1 MNEEIRG
8 SEGVERDLQLQIKLL
23 GTRVPAYTRLLRVVL
38 QRISGP
44 KRDNAFHQRLESAW
58 HKRSFEAYYSRP
70 LLLLASVRAD
80 VLTDGATH
88 PLWPALGEGASDPAD
103 MVMVVPLTCPVCATT
118 GTLVLHYGAEV
129 TEAEEL
135 VTVALQRAPG
145 EGPIPDPTP
154 GITPSTTEVP

>member
-1 MNEEIRG
+1 MGRMPDPTADSAPADAASPADTPLG
-8 SEGVERDLQLQIKLL
+8 DVVRAL
-23 GTRVPAYTRLLRVVL
+23 GTEGYDGQFIAAAEERVLCTACRSLIAADHLRADQVTRL
-38 QRISGP
+38 
-44 KRDNAFHQRLESAW
+44 
-58 HKRSFEAYYSRP
+58 
-70 LLLLASVRAD
+70 
-80 VLTDGATH
+80 
-88 PLWPALGEGASDPAD
+88 EGASDPAD

-135 VTVALQRAPG
+135 VTVAMQRAPG